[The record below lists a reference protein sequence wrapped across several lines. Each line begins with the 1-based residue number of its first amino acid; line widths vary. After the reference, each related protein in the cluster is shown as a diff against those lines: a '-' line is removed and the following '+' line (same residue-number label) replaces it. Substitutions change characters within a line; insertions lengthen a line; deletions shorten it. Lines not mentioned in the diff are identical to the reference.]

1 MQVFFPSP
9 SLHAWKQIN
18 TVSYHVITGCALCIR
33 QQQQESPSQCALC
46 DINCMKLS
54 MQIHPSNA
62 DKEPRRAKLLSTSV
76 CNKRKKKN
84 RMGTMAT
91 FIKSARADIYAR
103 SFFFKRCFLCRLCM
117 LLYQSYTTHTH
128 WHTDTHKHTQ
138 PTVTADNTHGE
149 GPSTRQKCFILRVS
163 ACTHLARIAAC
174 TRTMQ
179 AFLNL
184 K

>member
-1 MQVFFPSP
+1 MHCAFGSSSSKSRPLNVRFVTLIAWNYLCKFARQTLTK
-9 SLHAWKQIN
+9 SLGVQNFCQPAF
-18 TVSYHVITGCALCIR
+18 VI
-33 QQQQESPSQCALC
+33 
-46 DINCMKLS
+46 
-54 MQIHPSNA
+54 
-62 DKEPRRAKLLSTSV
+62 KE
-76 CNKRKKKN
+76 KKN

>member
-1 MQVFFPSP
+1 M
-9 SLHAWKQIN
+9 
-18 TVSYHVITGCALCIR
+18 GCALCI

-46 DINCMKLS
+46 DINCMELS
-54 MQIHPSNA
+54 MQIRQSNA

-103 SFFFKRCFLCRLCM
+103 RFFFFFFFFLGDVSSADCACFHISLT
-117 LLYQSYTTHTH
+117 QHTHTQT
-128 WHTDTHKHTQ
+128 HTYNTQ
-138 PTVTADNTHGE
+138 PTVTADRE

-163 ACTHLARIAAC
+163 ACTHLARVAAC

-184 K
+184 T

>member
-1 MQVFFPSP
+1 MQVFFP

-18 TVSYHVITGCALCIR
+18 TVSYHVIMGCALCIR

-54 MQIHPSNA
+54 MQIRPSNA

-76 CNKRKKKN
+76 CNKRKKKKQN
-84 RMGTMAT
+84 GDDGNFHQKCTGGHL
-91 FIKSARADIYAR
+91 RAEF
-103 SFFFKRCFLCRLCM
+103 FFFKRCFLCRLCM
-117 LLYQSYTTHTH
+117 LSYQSYTTHTH

>member
-1 MQVFFPSP
+1 MHCAFGSSSKSRPLNVRFVTLIAWNYLCKFARQTLTKSP
-9 SLHAWKQIN
+9 GVQNFCQPAF
-18 TVSYHVITGCALCIR
+18 VI
-33 QQQQESPSQCALC
+33 
-46 DINCMKLS
+46 
-54 MQIHPSNA
+54 
-62 DKEPRRAKLLSTSV
+62 KE
-76 CNKRKKKN
+76 KKKQN
-84 RMGTMAT
+84 GDDGNFHQKCTGGHL
-91 FIKSARADIYAR
+91 RAEF
-103 SFFFKRCFLCRLCM
+103 FFFKRCFLCRLCM
-117 LLYQSYTTHTH
+117 LSYQSYTTHTH